1 MCDHPLTPPVGV
13 DRPEVLQNLLP
24 VLLSE
29 PRLAVDT
36 ESNSLHAYREQ
47 VCLIQFSTPQTDYLI
62 DPLAL
67 SDLSPLAPLFADP
80 NIEKIFHAA
89 EYDLICLKRD
99 FGFQVTNIFD
109 TMQSARILGYPQVG
123 LDGLLTI
130 KYGIHLEKRYQK
142 ADWGARPLSPEML
155 NYARLDTHYLLRLRD
170 DLQAELEAANLS
182 QLARE
187 EFIRL
192 SKLDG
197 NGKTESPT
205 WERIGRGA
213 KLTDRQL
220 AVLKAL
226 CDWRDQVAERL
237 DRPAFKVLDEKRLIA
252 LSQALPRQPEDLA
265 PLLSQYQQQRFG
277 PEILRAVKTGLSAP
291 PPSRQR
297 SRRPNDAVLARL
309 KALSQWRKQQ
319 AQALGLESD
328 LILPKAWMQTIAERA
343 PHTLD
348 ELANLMPESP
358 WRLEK
363 FGPAI
368 LKIIE
373 NTR

>member
-1 MCDHPLTPPVGV
+1 MSDLLPPPVWV

-24 VLLSE
+24 VLLRE

-36 ESNSLHAYREQ
+36 ESNSLHAYRQQ

-109 TMQSARILGYPQVG
+109 TMQSARILAYPQVG
-123 LDGLLTI
+123 LDALLAV
-130 KYGIHLEKRYQK
+130 KYGIHLDKRYQK

-170 DLQAELEAANLS
+170 NLQAELEAANLS
-182 QLARE
+182 QLAHE

-197 NGKTESPT
+197 NGKNESPT
-205 WERIGRGA
+205 WERISHGTQ
-213 KLTDRQL
+213 LTGQQM

-226 CDWRDQVAERL
+226 CEWRDQVAERL

-252 LSQALPRQPEDLA
+252 LSQALPGQPEDLA
-265 PLLSQYQQQRFG
+265 PFLNQYQQRRFG

-297 SRRPNDAVLARL
+297 SRRPNDAVLTRL

-328 LILPKAWMQTIAERA
+328 LILPKSWMQAIAEGA
-343 PHTLD
+343 PQTLE
-348 ELANLMPESP
+348 ELTALMPESP

>member
-1 MCDHPLTPPVGV
+1 MSDLLPPPVWV

-99 FGFQVTNIFD
+99 FGCQVTNIFD

-123 LDGLLTI
+123 LDALLTI

-363 FGPAI
+363 FGYAI
-368 LKIIE
+368 LTILEK
-373 NTR
+373 TR